1 MLYEVITYSG
11 AVPLGL
17 SNILDHAKADDRI
30 FVVSYGSGAGSD
42 AFDITVT
49 DRISEVV
56 DKAVTTE
63 KLLEHKKYID
73 YAVYLKYRGK
83 IRM

>member
-1 MLYEVITYSG
+1 MLYEVIT
-11 AVPLGL
+11 
-17 SNILDHAKADDRI
+17 
-30 FVVSYGSGAGSD
+30 SGAGSD

-56 DKAVTTE
+56 NKAVTTE
-63 KLLEHKKYID
+63 ELLNRKKYID